1 MCKIS
6 FISGPSFS
14 FGKEKI
20 IHVLKKYAKKEGFS
34 ISEIQYNFIDK
45 SSMFKINKS
54 YLKHENDTDVITF
67 DYSKEKK
74 INAEVYISLEMMNEN
89 AKTLRQD
96 PENEAVRLIS
106 HALFHCMG
114 YSDKSSSERSKMR
127 KMENS
132 FINDVSRE
140 TIDNV

>member
-34 ISEIQYNFIDK
+34 ISEIQYNFINK

-89 AKTLRQD
+89 AESLKQD
-96 PENEAVRLIS
+96 PENETVRLIS

>member
-34 ISEIQYNFIDK
+34 ISAIQYNFIDK

-89 AKTLRQD
+89 AETLKQD
-96 PENEAVRLIS
+96 LENETVRLIS

>member
-1 MCKIS
+1 MITTQTLS
-6 FISGPSFS
+6 
-14 FGKEKI
+14 
-20 IHVLKKYAKKEGFS
+20 LLT
-34 ISEIQYNFIDK
+34 IQMK
-45 SSMFKINKS
+45 
-54 YLKHENDTDVITF
+54 
-67 DYSKEKK
+67 KK
-74 INAEVYISLEMMNEN
+74 IKAEVYISLEMMNEN

-114 YSDKSSSERSKMR
+114 YSDKSTSEKSKMR